1 MISNS
6 NECSNC
12 VSPISSSSSLSFVS
26 QPLLARID
34 RSMCRWMEIDQRVRD
49 RYPSNHERLPTIF
62 LRWSLYPSRLATT
75 LNTHTHTHTHSRATF
90 QILQP
95 CNRVRYKRPP
105 LEDCHCYTAS
115 YWIDSLRVIYRLRS
129 FMHRGLNREFS
140 LETVLLSFLPFD
152 RFFRPAFLHF
162 TYRFYTRWY
171 RK

>member
-75 LNTHTHTHTHSRATF
+75 LNTHTHTHTHTVGQHSKFYNRATVYDT
-90 QILQP
+90 
-95 CNRVRYKRPP
+95 NVP
-105 LEDCHCYTAS
+105 LWRIVTAT
-115 YWIDSLRVIYRLRS
+115 LRVIESTLCAL
-129 FMHRGLNREFS
+129 FIGFD
-140 LETVLLSFLPFD
+140 LLCIE
-152 RFFRPAFLHF
+152 A
-162 TYRFYTRWY
+162 
-171 RK
+171 